1 MPFNSFN
8 SFSPNSWQQYINP
21 TMYNTPS
28 VFTTGINYTP
38 PSIDY
43 TNTYN
48 NYGLNNTWQ
57 TNFNGPNFDTFNW
70 TLKPTQNKK
79 SNNDKKP
86 SIKKES
92 KSLQIDLANKAKSYL
107 GKVNSDAEG
116 NRLFSPNA
124 ANQAWC
130 ADFVTYV
137 TKDTFGSS
145 LPSDFGSSS
154 VSELRTWAEN
164 KNCYLSIPTSNK
176 ADFIKKNV
184 KVGDIMIEKN
194 DGKSH
199 TGIVTKVNS
208 DGSFETVEGNCSNKV
223 ATKTYSA
230 DSTTL
235 SGFISLEK
243 YA

>member
-1 MPFNSFN
+1 M
-8 SFSPNSWQQYINP
+8 
-21 TMYNTPS
+21 MYNTPS
-28 VFTTGINYTP
+28 IFNCVSNLPNPTF
-38 PSIDY
+38 
-43 TNTYN
+43 
-48 NYGLNNTWQ
+48 
-57 TNFNGPNFDTFNW
+57 NFNNSFIGSETSFNNWQNSGFYGPNFDTFDW
-70 TLKPTQNKK
+70 SLKITE
-79 SNNDKKP
+79 DKKP
-86 SIKKES
+86 TKNKKTIVKTES
-92 KSLQIDLANKAKSYL
+92 KALQINLANKAKSYL

-116 NRLFSPNA
+116 NRLFSPKGA
-124 ANQAWC
+124 SQAWC

-137 TKDTFGSS
+137 TKDTFGNS

-154 VSELRTWAEN
+154 VSELRAWAEN
-164 KNCYLSIPTSNK
+164 KDCYMAIPTSNK

-184 KVGDIMIEKN
+184 KVGDIMIEKK

-223 ATKTYSA
+223 ATRTYSA

-235 SGFISLEK
+235 SGFITLEK